1 MKSIVFGE
9 VLWDIYPDKSV
20 IGGAPFNF
28 AAHLSLLGDEVSL
41 ITGVGRDSLGEDTIT
56 CIRKYGIGDDYIA
69 LTDKPT
75 GSCIVT
81 LDGNGIPKY
90 SITPDSAYDNI
101 ELSGEVVEKLKRCGA
116 DLFYF
121 NTLAQRS
128 EVSRRTLK
136 KLLAELEFENIM
148 CDLNIRPNCYD
159 ADSIKLCLE
168 NATIVK
174 ISSEEAHFL
183 TDTGAVKNTVRP
195 IYESL
200 REEYP
205 NIKLLVYTMG
215 ADGSAV
221 YDYVNGE
228 THFSGK
234 PEEIN
239 VVSTVGAG
247 DCYGASFVHYYMAG
261 ISIEE
266 AIHLATKRS
275 NIVVSHTEAIPPCL
289 EGIKGSAF

>member
-1 MKSIVFGE
+1 MKSIVYGE
-9 VLWDIYPDKSV
+9 VLWDIYPEKSV

-28 AAHLSLLGDEVSL
+28 SAHLSLLGDEVSFM
-41 ITGVGRDSLGEDTIT
+41 TGVGRDSLGGDTLEY
-56 CIRKYGIGDDYIA
+56 IRKYGIGDEFVA

-75 GSCIVT
+75 GSCVVT
-81 LDGNGIPKY
+81 LGENGIPRY
-90 SITPDSAYDNI
+90 SITPDAAYDNI
-101 ELSGEVVEKLKRCGA
+101 ELSGEVIERLKNCGA

-136 KLLAELEFENIM
+136 KLLSELEFENIM
-148 CDLNIRPNCYD
+148 CDLNIRPGCYD

-174 ISSEEAHFL
+174 VSCEEAHFL
-183 TDTGAVKNTVRP
+183 TETGAVKDSVSP
-195 IYESL
+195 LWESL

-221 YDYVNGE
+221 YDYVGGGA
-228 THFSGK
+228 HFSGR
-234 PEEIN
+234 PEDVN
-239 VVSTVGAG
+239 VASTVGAG
-247 DCYGASFVHYYMAG
+247 DCYGAAFVHYYMAG
-261 ISIEE
+261 LSIDE
-266 AIHLATKRS
+266 AIHLATQRS

-289 EGIKGSAF
+289 VGAI

>member
-1 MKSIVFGE
+1 MKSLVYGE
-9 VLWDIYPDKSV
+9 VLWDIYPEKSV

-28 AAHLSLLGDEVSL
+28 AAHLSLLGDEVRL
-41 ITGVGRDSLGEDTIT
+41 ITGVGRDSLGEDTLE
-56 CIRKYGIGDDYIA
+56 CIRRYGIGEDYIA

-75 GSCIVT
+75 GSCVVA
-81 LDGNGIPKY
+81 LGEGGIPKY
-90 SITPDSAYDNI
+90 SITSDTAYDNI
-101 ELSGEVVEKLKRCGA
+101 ELSDGETEEIKNYGA

-128 EVSRRTLK
+128 PVSRQTLK
-136 KLLAELEFENIM
+136 KLLCGVRFENIM

-183 TDTGAVKNTVRP
+183 TETGAVRDALSP
-195 IYESL
+195 IWESL
-200 REEYP
+200 HAEYP

-221 YDYVNGE
+221 YDYVSGE
-228 THFSGK
+228 AHFSGK
-234 PEEIN
+234 PGDVK

-247 DCYGASFVHYYMAG
+247 DCYGASFVHYCMAG
-261 ISIEE
+261 HTIDE
-266 AIHLATKRS
+266 AIHLATERS
-275 NIVVSHTEAIPPCL
+275 NIVVANTEAIPPCL
-289 EGIKGSAF
+289 EKK